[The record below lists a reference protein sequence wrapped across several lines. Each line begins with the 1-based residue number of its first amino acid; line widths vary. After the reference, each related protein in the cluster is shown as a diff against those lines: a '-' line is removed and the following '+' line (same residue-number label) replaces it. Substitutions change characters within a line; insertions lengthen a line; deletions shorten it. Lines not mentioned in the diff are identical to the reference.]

1 LWQIGLPLSAL
12 VALALLVFPLC
23 LLTKAWRRRSRQR
36 IARVVLVVDPGASR
50 MISAHACTDY
60 PAITLRLSAAPP
72 VATLRW
78 TAA

>member
-1 LWQIGLPLSAL
+1 MIPEPA
-12 VALALLVFPLC
+12 
-23 LLTKAWRRRSRQR
+23 
-36 IARVVLVVDPGASR
+36 GA
-50 MISAHACTDY
+50 DY